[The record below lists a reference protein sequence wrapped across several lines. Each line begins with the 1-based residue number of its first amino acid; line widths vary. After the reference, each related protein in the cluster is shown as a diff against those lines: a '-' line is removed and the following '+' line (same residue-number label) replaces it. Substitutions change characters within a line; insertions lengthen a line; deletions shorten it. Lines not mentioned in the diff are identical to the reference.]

1 MKNITLFIFF
11 SSMLG
16 FSQAKYLTKSGVLNF
31 EASVETFEEIKATNT
46 NVTAIFNATNGQFAA
61 LALIRGFRF
70 KNALMEEH
78 FNESYAESD
87 EFPKAIFKGELSD
100 FSLDTVQNTYTIN
113 GTLSFHGVTKPIEDI
128 SVEVIPSKNTF
139 RFKGTFVIAPNDFDI
154 EIPSI
159 VRSKIAERVSVV
171 FDFEMIKK

>member
-1 MKNITLFIFF
+1 MKNITLFIIL

-31 EASVETFEEIKATNT
+31 EASVETFEEIKATNS

-61 LALIRGFRF
+61 LALVKGFRF

-87 EFPKAIFKGELSD
+87 EFPKAIFKGEITN
-100 FSLDTVQNTYTIN
+100 FSLDTIQSTYVIN
-113 GTLSFHGVTKPIEDI
+113 GSLSFHGVTKAIDTVF
-128 SVEVIPSKNTF
+128 VEVIPSKNTF
-139 RFKGTFVIAPNDFDI
+139 RFKGTFVIAPNDFDV